1 MASSFARNRTVR
13 TSRLVEFGSEAQIS
27 LDSIYTD
34 RAAESPVVGQRAAF
48 PVGRQTVRNPDHH
61 FPQARF
67 WPVTWSLPT
76 DSCAES
82 LADPFPAE
90 IRSLRNNLAESS
102 RRYRHMVVPLYKP
115 GGSSPSKCGSY
126 PLKRRHCRRSAS
138 RRTSLGTRLRSPSR
152 QSRSSLTAPATL
164 L

>member
-1 MASSFARNRTVR
+1 M
-13 TSRLVEFGSEAQIS
+13 LGSQ
-27 LDSIYTD
+27 
-34 RAAESPVVGQRAAF
+34 AF
-48 PVGRQTVRNPDHH
+48 PLARIVGACNRLIGSYVFTFSGGIRRRCPEVH
-61 FPQARF
+61 FEEIAIDLLQARF

-126 PLKRRHCRRSAS
+126 PLKRRHSRRSAS
-138 RRTSLGTRLRSPSR
+138 RRTSPGTRLRSTSR
-152 QSRSSLTAPATL
+152 KSRSPLTAPATL